1 MPTPR
6 APKSSKP
13 TAGTTGKPRAV
24 QEKAAASGGG
34 RFNTDAGTK
43 AIVWARAA
51 GHCELCGTD
60 LTRDIRV
67 GRSVRW
73 GHVAH
78 ILPASP
84 QGPRGG
90 GAHTAEQAKAHT
102 DDPDNLM
109 LACPGCHVKADT
121 DADGYPQ
128 SDLTDL
134 HAAQIG
140 RIALA
145 AQTPQASKA
154 ITLIVLSQHF
164 KTLNLIAKGDLE
176 RAMSAEGLTAIAMP
190 DPLVLPEPFDGKRDA
205 AYWRQVTDRI
215 QYEVRRLLDNGRKFH
230 GDVPYV
236 AVVGLADIP
245 ALMVLG
251 QALGDRMPRRLFSH
265 HRITGLRWPD
275 LTAPPPRFEFTAP
288 PAGNGPIAL
297 ALSISGEIPE
307 RDILAARPDARIA
320 VLKASEPSTLMVRN
334 REAIAAFVEAL
345 QGPLSQLEA
354 ASAEPIHIF
363 PALPAAFAIEFGAF
377 LTMQHRHCYVVYDRG
392 ANNAFVATLSLGH
405 SEKPANVL

>member
-1 MPTPR
+1 MTSPRPTGATPQR
-6 APKSSKP
+6 AAQ
-13 TAGTTGKPRAV
+13 TAAGT
-24 QEKAAASGGG
+24 GG
-34 RFNTDAGTK
+34 RFNTDAGTR

-60 LTRDIRV
+60 LTRDVRV
-67 GRSVRW
+67 GRSIRW

-84 QGPRGG
+84 KGPRGG
-90 GAHTAEQAKAHT
+90 GTHTAQQAKAHT
-102 DDPDNLM
+102 NDPDNLM

-128 SDLTDL
+128 TDLTDL
-134 HAAQIG
+134 HSAQVG

-154 ITLIVLSQHF
+154 ITLIVLSRHF

-190 DPLVLPEPFDGKRDA
+190 DPLVLPEPIDGARDA
-205 AYWRQVTDRI
+205 AYWQNVTGLI
-215 QYEVRRLLDNGRKFH
+215 QHEVRRLLDNARKFH

-265 HRITGLRWPD
+265 HRATGLRWPD
-275 LTAPPPRFEFTAP
+275 LTAPPPAFEFVP
-288 PAGNGPIAL
+288 PPDGDGPIAL

-307 RDILAARPDARIA
+307 RDIHAARPDARIA
-320 VLKASEPSTLMVRN
+320 VLKAVDPSTLMVRN
-334 REAIAAFVEAL
+334 RGAIAAFVEAL
-345 QGPLSQLEA
+345 QGPLSRIEA
-354 ASAEPIHIF
+354 ASPDRVHVF

-377 LTMQHRHCYVVYDRG
+377 LTMQHRHPYVVYDRG
-392 ANNAFVATLSLGH
+392 QKNAFVAALSLGH
-405 SEKPANVL
+405 SEESAHVV